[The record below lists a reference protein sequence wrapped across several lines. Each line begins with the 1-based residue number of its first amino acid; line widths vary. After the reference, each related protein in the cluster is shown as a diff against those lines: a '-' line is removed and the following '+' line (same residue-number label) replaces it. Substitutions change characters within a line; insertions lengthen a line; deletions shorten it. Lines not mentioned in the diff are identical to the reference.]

1 MAVSPAFPALL
12 PDMFT
17 AVPGVP
23 VCHALPGS
31 LLLEAEG
38 EPQAVMSSPGGLLS
52 IHFAP
57 EIMRMITE
65 AVWTCRT

>member
-12 PDMFT
+12 PDTF
-17 AVPGVP
+17 AAAPGVP
-23 VCHALPGS
+23 VCHALPG
-31 LLLEAEG
+31 LLLPEAEG

-57 EIMRMITE
+57 EIMRLITE
-65 AVWTCRT
+65 AVWMCRT